1 MKNFY
6 WTPPILVVV
15 LFFLA
20 FQFSDDLTTYEVT
33 GRLIDSDSNAVA
45 GLTVLLRNEQDQ
57 TIASD
62 QSNAD
67 GHFVLS
73 YQAEA
78 ASADPF
84 DELQGPSEFRLGSS
98 YPNPFNPVTTIP
110 FYAPEPTQA
119 VIAVYDI
126 LGRQVIQTQT
136 GVGQGSHHIVVN
148 LGSGLSQ
155 GQYLLRV
162 RGNGFALVQSMT
174 FISAGVSS
182 GSAGIHV
189 RPAGSTEPARS
200 QELAGRQEPVG
211 VSPRFSIS
219 ADNSDL
225 RVLVEDTDDFLQI
238 QVQIPFAQDYDSG
251 ELVLTRKRY
260 IQGDGVTDIDGN
272 EYPTVIIG
280 EQEWM
285 AKNLRTTRYR
295 DETEI
300 ESGLS
305 NSEWQSTSSGAMAVQ
320 PYGSITGL
328 NSEEEVV
335 EAYGRLY
342 NWHAVSAPGG
352 LCPDGWRVP
361 TDDDWIQLLAYA
373 DSLGYPNASVSLGA
387 ANALKSRRQE
397 GTILGPPW
405 DTVEHPSW
413 RYHATHRGRDIFGF
427 SGHGGGYRI
436 FNGNFD
442 FVAVY
447 GYWWT
452 STETTATSAPSRS
465 MFHGSGEVSRLNL
478 TKQFGMSV
486 RCLRE

>member
-1 MKNFY
+1 MKNIY
-6 WTPPILVVV
+6 LTPPALVVM

-20 FQFSDDLTTYEVT
+20 FLFADDPTTYEVT

-45 GLTVLLRNEQDQ
+45 GITVLLRNEQEQ
-57 TIASD
+57 TIASG

-84 DELQGPSEFRLGSS
+84 DDLQSPSEFRLGSS
-98 YPNPFNPVTTIP
+98 FPNPFNPVTTIP
-110 FYAPEPTQA
+110 FHAPEATQA
-119 VIAVYDI
+119 VIEVYDI

-162 RGNGFALVQSMT
+162 RGSGFSLVQSMT

-182 GSAGIHV
+182 GSAGIDV
-189 RPAGSTEPARS
+189 RPAGSTEPASRQKS
-200 QELAGRQEPVG
+200 SYVSSHAG
-211 VSPRFSIS
+211 IS
-219 ADNSDL
+219 ANSADL
-225 RVLVEDTDDFLQI
+225 RLLVEDTDDFLQTHAI
-238 QVQIPFAQDYDSG
+238 IPFAQDYDSG

-260 IQGDGVTDIDGN
+260 TQGEGVTDIDGN

-280 EQEWM
+280 KQEWM
-285 AKNLRTTRYR
+285 AENLRTTRYH
-295 DETEI
+295 DDAEI
-300 ESGLS
+300 VSGLS
-305 NSEWQSTSSGAMAVQ
+305 NADWQSTSSGAMAVQ
-320 PYGSITGL
+320 PHGSISGL
-328 NSEEEVV
+328 NSDEEVA

-361 TDDDWIQLLAYA
+361 TDDDWMQLLAYA
-373 DSLGYPNASVSLGA
+373 DSLGYPNSSVTLGA

-397 GTILGPPW
+397 GTTLGTPW
-405 DTVEHPSW
+405 ATLEHPRW

-427 SGHGGGYRI
+427 SGHGGGYRL

-452 STETTATSAPSRS
+452 SSETSATSATNRS
-465 MFHGSGEVSRLNL
+465 IFHGSGEVSRLNL
-478 TKQFGMSV
+478 TKQFGLSV